1 MRYSIKG
8 IAALY
13 TALIGIFF
21 ITTSAYAAET
31 ITVPSGTRIMARMVD
46 SVNTQQHAK
55 GHKFTAKLEGDL
67 VADGKVIAPR
77 GATLYGI
84 VADMTKARRVAGKA
98 SLLLQFTDVMIN
110 NQLVAISTTP
120 LEAQGPETAGKSAG
134 QVARGAAI
142 GGLADGSKGAKTGAK
157 VGAGAAILSGGD
169 QISVPS
175 GTLIEFQLQAPLT
188 VPAS

>member
-1 MRYSIKG
+1 MRQSVKG

-13 TALIGIFF
+13 TALIGILFL
-21 ITTSAYAAET
+21 SSGAYAAET
-31 ITVPSGTRIMARMVD
+31 LTVPAGTRIMARMVD
-46 SVNTQQHAK
+46 SVNTQQHSK
-55 GHKFTAKLEGDL
+55 GHKFTAKLEADL
-67 VADGKVIAPR
+67 VANGKVVAPR
-77 GATLYGI
+77 GATLYGVI
-84 VADMTKARRVAGKA
+84 ADMSKARRVAGKA

-142 GGLADGSKGAKTGAK
+142 GGLVDGSSGARTGAK
-157 VGAGAAILSGGD
+157 VGAGAAILSGGN

-175 GTLIEFQLQAPLT
+175 GQLIEFQLQSPLM